1 MPRHEWNRNA
11 DWIWPPETFRVAQM
25 AQTSKAGNA
34 VAALSARL
42 AAGGGSRSEV
52 IRERQDLVQLWQ
64 WLDGDLVKAVS
75 RATAERNQPRR
86 RRYALADVSR
96 RLDTLDTRIAEEFP
110 AYAELSNPRPLTGAG
125 CALAARER

>member
-1 MPRHEWNRNA
+1 MVA
-11 DWIWPPETFRVAQM
+11 DAAARMEPQRRLDLAAETFRVAQM

-64 WLDGDLVKAVS
+64 WLDVDLVKAVS

-86 RRYALADVSR
+86 R
-96 RLDTLDTRIAEEFP
+96 P
-110 AYAELSNPRPLTGAG
+110 
-125 CALAARER
+125 